1 MWNRDS
7 MEWRIVERLAFPFAS
22 GNGIGREERQRLDA
36 DNGGKVS
43 FVKVPQRHSRTVAW
57 FYAFQLAKRATVAN
71 LGVDRFCQHLVS
83 FISFR
88 VLVAV
93 YVLNLPRLL
102 MKTDGLKNTYLEEV
116 ARRVVGS
123 ANEAEGGNGD
133 EKGRSLRLKRADV
146 ITIETHS
153 DMLIRFEDLN
163 NRLTPCSVRPRR
175 AHTVFTIGW
184 KLTKLRNALTFFRVA
199 IVGRGTI
206 G

>member
-1 MWNRDS
+1 MRTRVS
-7 MEWRIVERLAFPFAS
+7 TAS
-22 GNGIGREERQRLDA
+22 A
-36 DNGGKVS
+36 S
-43 FVKVPQRHSRTVAW
+43 TSRPLFLV
-57 FYAFQLAKRATVAN
+57 RAPP
-71 LGVDRFCQHLVS
+71 
-83 FISFR
+83 SFR

-123 ANEAEGGNGD
+123 ANEAEGENGD

-184 KLTKLRNALTFFRVA
+184 KLTKLRNALTFFRVT
-199 IVGRGTI
+199 IVGQGTI